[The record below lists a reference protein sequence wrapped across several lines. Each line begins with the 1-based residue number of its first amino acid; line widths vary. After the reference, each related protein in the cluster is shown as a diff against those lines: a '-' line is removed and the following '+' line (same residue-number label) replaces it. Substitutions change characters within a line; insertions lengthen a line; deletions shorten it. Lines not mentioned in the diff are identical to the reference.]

1 MCFESNTL
9 SHTLSLPFLVWHIR
23 KREKQKNVKKK
34 KRRAWSSIINETTS
48 INMWLNHTCFK
59 RESSKVLLWKSSR
72 IYYPFNL
79 RFRFIHE
86 HTVVCDLLEKLAIV
100 ILRLVPQSTCFT
112 RQKKKITENTYD
124 RMNMNGFGCDD
135 TNFIKNKVWKNKSSL
150 NDFMINSHSNWQCTW
165 QEPRKFII
173 FNIVITQRSV
183 RSRPKFYC
191 GPRFKRAYVMHTIS
205 IN

>member
-1 MCFESNTL
+1 MVQHNQRNNLNKYVAKPHMFQTKI
-9 SHTLSLPFLVWHIR
+9 FL
-23 KREKQKNVKKK
+23 
-34 KRRAWSSIINETTS
+34 
-48 INMWLNHTCFK
+48 
-59 RESSKVLLWKSSR
+59 KVLSWNASR

-79 RFRFIHE
+79 RFRFIHK
-86 HTVVCDLLEKLAIV
+86 HTVVCVLPEKTAIV
-100 ILRLVPQSTCFT
+100 VLRLVPQSACFT
-112 RQKKKITENTYD
+112 RWKKQITENIYD

-135 TNFIKNKVWKNKSSL
+135 INFIKNKVWKNKSSL

-165 QEPRKFII
+165 QEPRIFII

-183 RSRPKFYC
+183 KSRPKFYC